1 MALLKVVP
9 DDISL
14 NFVKWRFISFFISGF
29 VVLLSAVLFLTKG
42 LNYGVDFKGGI
53 LLEIRTQGP
62 ADLSLLRSKLG
73 ALGLGDIKLQKLG
86 SPQDVVIRIELQP
99 GGEQEQN
106 KTIKEIRE
114 VLGAEVDYRRVD
126 TVGPKV
132 SESLI
137 YNGILAVCFSFLSM
151 FAYLWIRFEWQ
162 FGLCAIIAL
171 IHDCFSVLGFY
182 VITDLEFNQISIIA
196 FLTTAAYSINDT
208 VVMFDRIRENM
219 RKYKST
225 KLSEIVNISIN
236 NTLSRTTLTSITT
249 LLALTTLYYFGD
261 AVLENIALPI
271 IWSVIIGTYSSIFIA
286 AVLLLYF
293 KPRPEI
299 VSMESIPIEGED

>member
-1 MALLKVVP
+1 MPFLKIIP
-9 DDISL
+9 YDISL
-14 NFVKWRFISFFISGF
+14 NFVKWRFLAFFISGF
-29 VVLLSAVLFLTKG
+29 VVMLSATLFLTKG

-53 LLEIRTQGP
+53 LLEIRTHGP
-62 ADLSLLRSKLG
+62 ADLSLLRGKLG
-73 ALGLGDIKLQKLG
+73 SLGLGDIKLQELG

-106 KTIKEIRE
+106 NTIKKIRE
-114 VLGAEVDYRRVD
+114 ILGTEVDYRRVD

-151 FAYLWIRFEWQ
+151 FFYLWIRFEWQ

-208 VVMFDRIRENM
+208 VVMFDRIRENI
-219 RKYKST
+219 RKYKT
-225 KLSEIVNISIN
+225 TRILEIVNISIN
-236 NTLSRTTLTSITT
+236 NNLSRTTLTSLTT
-249 LLALTTLYYFGD
+249 LLALSTLYYFGD
-261 AVLENIALPI
+261 AVLESIALPI

-286 AVLLLYF
+286 AALLIYF
-293 KPRPEI
+293 IPRPSSL
-299 VSMESIPIEGED
+299 VDSLEDKAK